1 MSAELDARLK
11 AIEAEMLV
19 HDWQRHRMVC
29 LEMAIKIGVQTAE
42 QTIDLAEK
50 LSAYILSGKP
60 RS

>member
-11 AIEAEMLV
+11 ALEAEALV

-42 QTIDLAEK
+42 QAIDLAEK
-50 LSAYILSGKP
+50 LSVYILKGKP